1 MKQSSPDIPTEKNE
15 SGKPGWA
22 ETATQIFSSGGKGGL
37 SLPNWLTLARILM
50 LPLLVLF
57 LLQRSPQSRGIAVAI
72 FSLAAITDWLDGHLA
87 RKHGMVT
94 PLGELLDPVADKLLI
109 MAALLP
115 LVAIGK
121 VDTWIVAVL
130 LGREF
135 LVTAMR
141 AVALRQGLI
150 VAASRIGKTKM
161 GLEVAAIIFLIMDVI
176 PLAGTILIWAAMIAA
191 VVSAI
196 DYFHKIARELA

>member
-1 MKQSSPDIPTEKNE
+1 MEQSTPEIPADKNK
-15 SGKPGWA
+15 SGETGWA
-22 ETATQIFSSGGKGGL
+22 EIAAKIFSSGGKGGL
-37 SLPNWLTLARILM
+37 SLPNWLTLTRILM

-57 LLQRSPQSRGIAVAI
+57 LLQRSPQSRGIAVVI
-72 FSLAAITDWLDGHLA
+72 FSLAAISDWMDGHLA
-87 RKHGMVT
+87 RKHGQIT

-121 VDTWIVAVL
+121 VDAWIVAVI

-150 VAASRIGKTKM
+150 VTSSPIGKTKM
-161 GLEVAAIIFLIMDVI
+161 GLEIAAIIFLIMDII

-196 DYFHKIARELA
+196 DYFRKIARELA

>member
-1 MKQSSPDIPTEKNE
+1 
-15 SGKPGWA
+15 
-22 ETATQIFSSGGKGGL
+22 
-37 SLPNWLTLARILM
+37 M

-57 LLQRSPQSRGIAVAI
+57 LLQRSPQSRGIAVVI
-72 FSLAAITDWLDGHLA
+72 FSLAAISDWMDGHLA
-87 RKHGMVT
+87 RQHGQIT

-121 VDTWIVAVL
+121 VDAWIVAVI

-150 VAASRIGKTKM
+150 VTSGPIGKTKM
-161 GLEVAAIIFLIMDVI
+161 GLEIAAIIFLIMDII

-196 DYFHKIARELA
+196 DYFRKIARELA